1 MSSKLHRGGS
11 AGAQEIAWHNV
22 SGSVPSP
29 TAYPGPLQASHPPPG
44 GAVHELENR
53 LLTLERETEQRSQEA
68 FAKGLH
74 EGDTA
79 VRQQFGAEVNST
91 VGRLARSIEEISGLR
106 QRFRH
111 EAEAEVVKLAIAIAR
126 RVLHR
131 ELTVDSEALLGIVKA
146 ALTKM
151 DSRELHQIRI
161 HPDHAAAL
169 QNNLHQ
175 LGLPTR
181 VEVIADPGLEPG
193 AVILDTARGALDAS
207 VQTQLSEIERGFAD
221 LVRYTA

>member
-1 MSSKLHRGGS
+1 MSSKLHRGGIAS
-11 AGAQEIAWHNV
+11 AQSIAWHNV
-22 SGSVPSP
+22 SGPLPSHA
-29 TAYPGPLQASHPPPG
+29 AYPGAVQTSTVSSP
-44 GAVHELENR
+44 GAVQELENR
-53 LLTLERETEQRSQEA
+53 LRTLERESEERLQEA
-68 FAKGLH
+68 FGRGLH
-74 EGDTA
+74 EGDTS
-79 VRQQFGAEVNST
+79 VRQQFGAEVSST
-91 VGRLARSIEEISGLR
+91 LARLARSIEEISGLR

-111 EAEAEVVKLAIAIAR
+111 EAEAEVVKLAVAIAR

-131 ELTVDSEALLGIVKA
+131 ELTVDSDALLGVVKA

-169 QNNLHQ
+169 QHNLHQ
-175 LGLPTR
+175 LGLPAR

-221 LVRYTA
+221 LVRYTS